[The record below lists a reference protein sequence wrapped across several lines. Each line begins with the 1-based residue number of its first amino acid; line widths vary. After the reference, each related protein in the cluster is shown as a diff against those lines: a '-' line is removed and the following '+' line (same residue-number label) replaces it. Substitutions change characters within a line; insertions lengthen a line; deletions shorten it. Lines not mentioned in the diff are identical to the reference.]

1 MKYAKRNIS
10 ASDKARYIIQQ
21 HGGVIRTA
29 KAIQSGIHPRTL
41 YQLRDEGLIEQLS
54 RGVYRLSNQKSVS
67 NPDLVIV
74 ATRIPQAVICLTSAL
89 FYHEMTTQIPHKV
102 SIAIPKGSNT
112 PRIDYP
118 PISVHRFSKE
128 AQQAGATVQQIDD
141 IPVKFF
147 NPEKTLADCF
157 KFRNKIGMD
166 VVLEAIKLYKTR
178 KAFKL
183 DEIFRYAKICRVER
197 IIRPYLEMSI

>member
-1 MKYAKRNIS
+1 MKPSKRKIS
-10 ASDKARYIIQQ
+10 ASDKARHIIQQ

-41 YQLRDEGLIEQLS
+41 YQLRDDGLVEQLS
-54 RGVYRLSNQKSVS
+54 RGVFRLSDQKSIS
-67 NPDLVIV
+67 DPDLVIV

-89 FYHEMTTQIPHKV
+89 FFHEMTTQIPHFV

-128 AQQAGATVQQIDD
+128 TQQTGVTVHQIDNA
-141 IPVKFF
+141 PVKIF

-166 VVLEAIKLYKTR
+166 VVLEAIKFYKIR
-178 KAFKL
+178 KDAKPTEVL
-183 DEIFRYAKICRVER
+183 GYAKICRVEKQM
-197 IIRPYLEMSI
+197 RPYLESII